1 MTFEF
6 LKNVSKI
13 QLRFLIG
20 KQLTPANLIFCPFL
34 FQYAFWIPG
43 LTIALK
49 LPLII
54 PPIDWYLTKIR
65 GGWTRNQ
72 KSSDSTEIFGMD
84 NLGMDQSKIKGYGS
98 IDKMELIKVN

>member
-20 KQLTPANLIFCPFL
+20 KQLTPANLFFCPFL

-72 KSSDSTEIFGMD
+72 KSSESSEIFGMD
-84 NLGMDQSKIKGYGS
+84 NLGMDRPKQKGYGS
-98 IDKMELIKVN
+98 TDKMELIEEN